1 MNLAD
6 AIAVLNADMLGVKQA
21 DYHQAY
27 LDVAFAD
34 PQNPL
39 LLESAFSPE
48 SMINLLGSVLEKRT
62 GATKSLIIAAM
73 DSPNAAKAL
82 AAKNFIDLKWVLEKD
97 LMQFDKPITNV
108 NVALVVFVAGSESPK
123 FGDALAY
130 LLTEGGDVPE
140 DIRKEVTD
148 TFEQAVADHD
158 GLKANVDGTYEVTQ

>member
-108 NVALVVFVAGSESPK
+108 NVALVVYIAGPESPK
-123 FGDALAY
+123 FSNALAY
-130 LLTEGGDVPE
+130 LVELGEDVPE
-140 DIRKEVTD
+140 HVRTEVTE
-148 TFEQAVADHD
+148 TFNELLADFD
-158 GLKANVDGTYEVTQ
+158 GLTANDDGTYEVTQ